1 MNDRYDPVTCDD
13 QTQQF
18 TIHLPCQLAKRI
30 ERYANENNNTFTGVA
45 IEALDAFLRGKKL
58 D

>member
-1 MNDRYDPVTCDD
+1 MNYRYAPVTCDD

-18 TIHLPCQLAKRI
+18 SIHLPCQLAKRI
-30 ERYANENNNTFTGVA
+30 ERYINENGNSFTGVA